1 MVPQPRQKS
10 TSKLPTTFC
19 NCFAGEQLLAQR
31 SLEEILAIVCSGPK
45 SLALVYSRP
54 EMAPF
59 PDSSLSKV
67 FLSLYL
73 MNLSHP
79 FSPFWSQGQ
88 MLLQHFIPPL
98 SPVSLVLPA
107 ANLGSHS
114 KSCPTRKKFPASGP
128 HPSWLSFPFLF
139 ASVENFPQE
148 RECGAFLQFLSL
160 YWGAE
165 ASLRLSSAFRAN
177 PLSGKGGKCPK

>member
-1 MVPQPRQKS
+1 
-10 TSKLPTTFC
+10 
-19 NCFAGEQLLAQR
+19 
-31 SLEEILAIVCSGPK
+31 
-45 SLALVYSRP
+45 
-54 EMAPF
+54 MAPF

-79 FSPFWSQGQ
+79 FSPCWSQGQ

-98 SPVSLVLPA
+98 SPASLILPA

-114 KSCPTRKKFPASGP
+114 KSCPRRRRFPASGP

-139 ASVENFPQE
+139 ASVEKLPQE
-148 RECGAFLQFLSL
+148 WECGAFLQFWSL
-160 YWGAE
+160 YWWDNSTPKAE
-165 ASLRLSSAFRAN
+165 PCFQSKPTPWAGRTSPKWRRAFVPGLALSSAAQGMCFTSVSWEWDGAM
-177 PLSGKGGKCPK
+177 GGM